1 MKKSHRS
8 VVRYP
13 QNQVMVLFTTLML
26 TSPVYAADLKIL
38 LQNALTQDPLMIEAQ
53 ANEQAAISKVKES
66 QALHYPV
73 LAVTANQVLGQSHKD
88 RTDYASEDFTP
99 GLRGTLNLYSFGA
112 ISAQVERD
120 KSKSAYFHE
129 GDIVEKGTILAQFDP
144 TRFASNVGESQSLLV
159 SSLATSARLRAE
171 VNGTAL
177 QFPEIVQKDSQLVRE
192 ETQLYNTRRINLEE
206 SISDLT
212 TSLTLVQQELRMTE
226 PLVAKGAASEVEVLR
241 LKRQASDL
249 QKQIN
254 DTRSQYYVKAREEL
268 SKANTDVET
277 QRQIVKG
284 KSDTLNRTVFRA
296 PVRGV
301 VKEIDV
307 MTLGGVIPPN
317 GKIMTI
323 VPLDEQLLIE
333 ARISPRDIAFIRP
346 NQQAL
351 VKITAYD
358 YAIYGG
364 LHGKVTVISPDTIRD
379 EVKQDQFYYR
389 VYIRTDSDKLRNK
402 QGKTFAITPGMV
414 ATVDIRTG
422 QKTVLDYLIKP
433 FNKAREAL
441 RER

>member
-1 MKKSHRS
+1 M
-8 VVRYP
+8 
-13 QNQVMVLFTTLML
+13 
-26 TSPVYAADLKIL
+26 
-38 LQNALTQDPLMIEAQ
+38 
-53 ANEQAAISKVKES
+53 NEQPQQTKRPAKASFHEPPLPKSSMVIWIIGLGLLVFFIWAALFKLEEVSTGTGKVIPSSKEQIIQSLEGGILTKLDVK
-66 QALHYPV
+66 
-73 LAVTANQVLGQSHKD
+73 
-88 RTDYASEDFTP
+88 
-99 GLRGTLNLYSFGA
+99 
-112 ISAQVERD
+112 
-120 KSKSAYFHE
+120 E
-129 GDIVEKGTILAQFDP
+129 GDIVEKGTILAQLDP
-144 TRFASNVGESQSLLV
+144 TRFASNVGESQSLLI

-192 ETQLYNTRRINLEE
+192 ETQLYNTRRKNLEE

>member
-1 MKKSHRS
+1 M
-8 VVRYP
+8 
-13 QNQVMVLFTTLML
+13 
-26 TSPVYAADLKIL
+26 
-38 LQNALTQDPLMIEAQ
+38 
-53 ANEQAAISKVKES
+53 NEQPQQTKRPAKASFHEPPLPKSSMVIWIIGLGLLVFFIWAALFKLEEVSTGTGKVIPSSKEQIIQSLEGGILTKLDVK
-66 QALHYPV
+66 
-73 LAVTANQVLGQSHKD
+73 
-88 RTDYASEDFTP
+88 
-99 GLRGTLNLYSFGA
+99 
-112 ISAQVERD
+112 
-120 KSKSAYFHE
+120 E
-129 GDIVEKGTILAQFDP
+129 GDIVEKGTILAQLDP

-159 SSLATSARLRAE
+159 SSLATSTRLRAE

>member
-1 MKKSHRS
+1 M
-8 VVRYP
+8 
-13 QNQVMVLFTTLML
+13 
-26 TSPVYAADLKIL
+26 
-38 LQNALTQDPLMIEAQ
+38 
-53 ANEQAAISKVKES
+53 NEQPQPTKRPAKASFHEPPLPKSSMVIWIIGLGLLVFFIWAALFKLEEVSTGTGKVIPSSKEQIIQSLEGGILTKLDVK
-66 QALHYPV
+66 
-73 LAVTANQVLGQSHKD
+73 
-88 RTDYASEDFTP
+88 
-99 GLRGTLNLYSFGA
+99 
-112 ISAQVERD
+112 
-120 KSKSAYFHE
+120 E
-129 GDIVEKGTILAQFDP
+129 GDIVEKGTILAQLDP